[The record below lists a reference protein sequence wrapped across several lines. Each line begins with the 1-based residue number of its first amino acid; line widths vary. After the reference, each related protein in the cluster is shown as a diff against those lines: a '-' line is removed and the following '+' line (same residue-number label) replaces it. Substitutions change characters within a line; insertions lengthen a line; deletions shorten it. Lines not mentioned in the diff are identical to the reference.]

1 MPHVSVNELSLF
13 YSEAGSGVPVLLA
26 HGGSSDITEW
36 ESQVDALASRYRV
49 IRYDRR
55 GCGRSTP
62 KDVPHSAELWVED
75 QRRLIQELGLE
86 RSVIGGVSYG
96 GMLLLEFLLKYPD
109 MCRAAVIVSA
119 TAQGGGGQVPFPNR
133 IAELHTISTP
143 TLVVQGRQDSHFPPE
158 RGERLAQGLVN
169 GRLVVLDGGHTI
181 NNERVQEFNE
191 AMLAFLTEV
200 VG

>member
-1 MPHVSVNELSLF
+1 MPHISVNDLSLF
-13 YSEAGSGVPVLLA
+13 YDETGEGVPVLLA
-26 HGGSSDITEW
+26 HGGFSDITEW
-36 ESQVDALASRYRV
+36 EPQVDALASHYRV

-75 QRRLIQELGLE
+75 QRQLIQELGLE
-86 RSVIGGVSYG
+86 QPVIEGVSYG

-109 MCRAAVIVSA
+109 MCRAAIIVSA
-119 TAQGGGGQVPFPNR
+119 TAQGVSGQVVFPDR
-133 IAELHTISTP
+133 TAELHTISTP
-143 TLVVQGRQDSHFPPE
+143 TLVVQGSQDTHFPPA
-158 RGERLAQGLVN
+158 RGERLAQGLAN

-181 NNERVQEFNE
+181 NNQQVQEFNE